1 MLYNIFN
8 GGVKQRQNNIIGDFN
23 MKNKETQNPIFAL
36 AAELEDYLLAHG
48 YTHNTLKPF
57 RRTWRLV
64 AGYASENHYEEADAQ
79 WVMPFIR
86 HYCESNGRK
95 TENISVRACKLLCDF
110 QKSKTTGIAPRWMA
124 DAETQSC
131 IFSLAEGAS
140 LYLTSKSY
148 PQSTIRHYR
157 HVWHQMADYAYEHD
171 LTVIEDAWVDTFLY
185 EHYRIADGKLSG
197 TQRTHKRAALM
208 LRDFQRYGDIPNC
221 GKRAA
226 KEKGFTEYQCLFD
239 SVEKYCSSKNY
250 SVNTNR
256 YHQQRTYHLA
266 SFLSA
271 REVCLQSLTVQ
282 HMRDY
287 FLSLSGLA
295 ASTVGMAHY
304 VLRNILRAAYEDG
317 YISTDLSL
325 ICEKPRAL
333 AGSKIP
339 SAYSPGDVQALLDSV
354 DRDNPT
360 GKRDYAI
367 LLLGARLGL
376 RASDIRTMTFENFR
390 WGTHEIRL
398 TQEKTK
404 NETALPLSDEVGWA
418 IIDYL
423 KNGRPLADSN
433 CIFVRHRAP
442 YTPFGPTNSLGAI
455 IGKYFRR
462 ANVRIPE
469 GKKHGMHI
477 LRHSLASN
485 MLAAGVP
492 LPILTEVLDHADG
505 KTTMQY
511 LKVDTSQLRGCAL
524 EIEDGGN
531 C

>member
-1 MLYNIFN
+1 
-8 GGVKQRQNNIIGDFN
+8 
-23 MKNKETQNPIFAL
+23 MKSKNTQNPIIAL
-36 AAELEDYLLAHG
+36 ATELEKYLVAHG
-48 YTHNTLKPF
+48 YSHNTLKPF
-57 RRTWRLV
+57 KQTWRLV
-64 AGYASENHYEEADAQ
+64 ADYAAENHHKEATVK
-79 WVMPFIR
+79 WVMPFMR
-86 HYCESNGRK
+86 KFCESNGRK
-95 TENISVRACKLLCDF
+95 TENVSIRACKLLCDF
-110 QKSKTTGIAPRWMA
+110 QKSKTTGVAPRWMA
-124 DAETQSC
+124 DVEPQSYL
-131 IFSLAEGAS
+131 FGLAQGAAA
-140 LYLTSKSY
+140 YLASKHY

-157 HVWHQMADYAYEHD
+157 YVWYQMADYAYQHD
-171 LTVIEDAWVDTFLY
+171 LAVIEDAWVETFLF
-185 EHYRIADGKLSG
+185 EHYSIVDGELSG
-197 TQRTHKRAALM
+197 TQRTHKRATLM
-208 LRDFQRYGDIPNC
+208 LSDFQRYGHIPNC

-226 KEKGFTEYQCLFD
+226 KEKGVTEYQCLFD
-239 SVEKYCSSKNY
+239 SVDKHCASRNY
-250 SVNTNR
+250 SASTKR
-256 YHQQRTYHLA
+256 YHRQRAHHLA
-266 SFLSA
+266 VFLS
-271 REVCLQSLTVQ
+271 EHGVCLQSLTAQ
-282 HMRDY
+282 HMREY

-304 VLRNILRAAYEDG
+304 VLRNILRAVYENG
-317 YISTDLSL
+317 HISTDLSL

-339 SAYSPGDVQALLDSV
+339 SAYSTDDVQALLDSV

-376 RASDIRTMTFENFR
+376 RASDIRTMTFENLR
-390 WGTHEIRL
+390 WGAHEIRI

-423 KNGRPLADSN
+423 KNGRPPADSN
-433 CIFVRHRAP
+433 NIFVRHRAP

-485 MLAAGVP
+485 MLAAGIA
-492 LPILTEVLDHADG
+492 LPVLSEVLDHADG

-511 LKVDTSQLRGCAL
+511 LKVDISQLRGCAL
-524 EIEDGGN
+524 ETENGGD